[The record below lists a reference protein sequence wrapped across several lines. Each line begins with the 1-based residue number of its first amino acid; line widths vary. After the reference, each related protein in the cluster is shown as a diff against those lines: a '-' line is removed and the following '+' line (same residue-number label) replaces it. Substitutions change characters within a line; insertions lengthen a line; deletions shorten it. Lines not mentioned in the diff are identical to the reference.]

1 MAANQRNFQ
10 VFSYVDD
17 GGTTWNKRGTLDAA
31 INAVDGSSA
40 LTVGAPVW
48 INSKRKHTR
57 EAVFTDPQTF
67 RTIRVIIYTA
77 AAFSTLASS
86 GGTVNVNV
94 PGETAAVA
102 YSLTELVPERQPIGR
117 ATRQLAD
124 HT

>member
-1 MAANQRNFQ
+1 MSANQRNFQ
-10 VFSYVDD
+10 VFTYTDD
-17 GGTTWNKRGTLDAA
+17 GGTVWNKRGTLDAA

-48 INSKRKHTR
+48 IDTPRKHTR
-57 EAVFTDPQTF
+57 QAVFQDPQTF
-67 RTIRVIIYTA
+67 RTIRVPIYTA
-77 AAFSTLASS
+77 AAFSALASG

-102 YSLTELVPERQPIGR
+102 YSLAELIPERQPI
-117 ATRQLAD
+117 AKSTRQLAD